1 MKRSLKISLY
11 ILFYIFVLLTI
22 FAFIFIH
29 TPYSKNKLKKYLAT
43 QVEKRTGLHLKI
55 ESLYGNLVNNVQLTN
70 VKLMDKN
77 KASILSVNEAE
88 IGYNLFS
95 IFSDSPEI
103 NSLYLNGVK
112 IDSLPKIKQRAQS
125 SKFHMKLPEVYIENL
140 RYSQKA
146 NLVFSVLYGQL
157 NISPQHNSIQID
169 TGSVKI
175 ASVNEKFDIG
185 ELKASLRGDTV
196 QLEKAKIY
204 NRAARIDLKGFYEFV
219 AQNGRLDIAG
229 RDIRVHNRLPG
240 LSRLVNTEDFV
251 NVSSKTQIESGS
263 ISSEINFSGKI
274 RNQNIT
280 RGQAYLTISDNNISV
295 PNLEFQSQDEL
306 FTGSLQGDLSGNIVS
321 ELNIHNLDLKKWQFL
336 GRETSLSGK
345 LTFRNSRLQ
354 DAIAIKINLSEGSV
368 QNVNFNEITGAVS
381 LVDDK
386 FEITDSILV
395 AIDGSEMNLSGFYN
409 IPDKSLQMSGGVRS
423 SDLAFFSPITKMDSL
438 SGRINGRFKVNGK
451 LSSPDISCQ
460 VLGNNLSGES
470 FYVGQARINLGLT
483 DIANNRQGAL
493 SVQGTNGRITKLEPD
508 LKQFEVA
515 LGFSGDTTFVNTLN
529 AKGEEFDLNCKGQ
542 IYQSTDFLVD
552 RLSMEARNTNIY
564 SKESF
569 HITRRQDTIS
579 ISRADFAFGEN
590 AFYVSGQFVGSKPR
604 DLTISLDNINMAP
617 LHALNKNIPSNG
629 DLDGKIQYIKKEIP
643 SIEIQLQA
651 RNVVF
656 KDMNFPRVVF
666 NSTVRE
672 DTIQLQNANFM
683 VDENSSINLQG
694 NLTCNFPTDE
704 TGNFLREDDSIDID
718 INYDNFPVEY
728 LNKIALKR
736 FDLAGRLTGN
746 LSVHNTLKK
755 PVINTIFKVE
765 KPGFNR
771 IKGEYLRARG
781 HYESDSLTFNEF
793 ELDEG
798 GGHYNGKGYLPI
810 SIDLYS
816 RKIVMRPNEE
826 MDMEFSAMTST
837 LPFISAPPNNSVE
850 EIAGDFFISMDVTG
864 TRENPVKE
872 GYFVAE
878 NASINLSPL
887 ENPIRDVSAQGTM
900 RNNILH
906 IDRCKANMIK
916 QSPPEITR
924 AKSSIKRFFNSIFSS
939 SEKQSEKKNLTVSGN
954 INLEKFIR
962 PGYDLKLKGKD
973 LYFRTLLAEGEGF
986 VNGDFEIDGRDT
998 VDISGE
1004 MEVSKMIL
1012 RKSFRKDRQP
1022 VKRRGGGPF
1031 TRFNI
1036 HTIIPGNFYISND
1049 QMNCELTGD
1058 LWVLRE
1064 GNNPWRFSGDLS
1076 ILEGSFYYFGWEFT
1090 NLSGTVYFDPVKMN
1104 PRLDI
1109 NSQLNLTS
1117 FTADNTQ
1124 DITEDDEVVDVY
1136 LTGDLE
1142 KPDLQFESANYS
1154 QNDILSLILGSQTQ
1168 SGEST
1173 STIPGGAL
1181 NVFGQY
1187 FERQIERRFSQF
1199 SGIDRISFQ
1208 TNSNLLQ
1215 QRNLD
1220 NWEIT
1225 LGQRITP
1232 NIFVTYEQ
1240 GAVYSK
1246 QTQRVEV
1253 EYRFD
1258 QNHSIEGNVDQDGLF
1273 GINYKIRYNY

>member
-1 MKRSLKISLY
+1 MKRPVKISLY

-29 TPYSKNKLKKYLAT
+29 TPYSKNKLKNYLSS
-43 QVEKRTGLHLKI
+43 QVEKRTGLKLQI
-55 ESLYGNLVNNVQLTN
+55 ESLYGNLVNNVQLTD
-70 VKLMDKN
+70 VSLKDKDN
-77 KASILSVNEAE
+77 ASILSIEEAE

-103 NSLYLNGVK
+103 NSLYVNGVK
-112 IDSLPKIKQRAQS
+112 IDSIPEIQSRAQAA
-125 SKFHMKLPEVYIENL
+125 KFYINLPEVYIENL
-140 RYSQKA
+140 RYSQKTDIICK
-146 NLVFSVLYGQL
+146 VLYGQL
-157 NISPQHNSIQID
+157 NITPQHNTIQID

-175 ASVNEKFDIG
+175 NGVNEKIDIG
-185 ELKASLRGDTV
+185 KLKASLKKDTFD
-196 QLEKAKIY
+196 LAKAKLY
-204 NRAARIDLKGFYEFV
+204 NRAARIDLKGFYKFST
-219 AQNGRLDIAG
+219 QNGQFDIAG

-240 LSRLVNTEDFV
+240 LSRLVGKEDFV
-251 NVSSKTQIESGS
+251 NISSKTQIDGGS
-263 ISSEINFSGKI
+263 ISSEVNFSGNV
-274 RNQNIT
+274 RNQNIS
-280 RGQAYLTISDNNISV
+280 RGQAFLSISDNNISV
-295 PNLEFQSQDEL
+295 PNLEFQSENEL
-306 FTGSLQGDLSGNIVS
+306 FTGSLQGNLSGDIVS
-321 ELNIHNLDLKKWQFL
+321 ELNIQNLDLEKWQFV
-336 GRETSLSGK
+336 GQKTSLSGK
-345 LTFRNSRLQ
+345 LTFRNSPLQ

-368 QNVNFNEITGAVS
+368 QNVKFNQITGAVA

-409 IPDKSLQMSGGVRS
+409 ILDKSLQMSGEVKS

-438 SGRINGRFKVNGK
+438 SGRINGRFKVEGE

-470 FYVGQARINLGLT
+470 FYVDQARINLGLT
-483 DIANNRQGAL
+483 DIAKNRQGAL

-508 LKQFEVA
+508 LDQFEVA
-515 LGFSGDTTFVNTLN
+515 LKFSGDTTYVNTLN
-529 AKGEEFDLNCKGQ
+529 AKGKDFDINCNGK
-542 IYQSTDFLVD
+542 IYKYSDFLVD
-552 RLSMEARNTNIY
+552 HLSMSARNTNIY
-564 SKESF
+564 TKEPF
-569 HITRRQDTIS
+569 HITRRQDTID

-590 AFYVSGQFVGSKPR
+590 AFYLSGQFVGRQPR

-617 LHALNKNIPSNG
+617 LHSLNKNIPTNG
-629 DLDGKIQYIKKEIP
+629 ELDGKIQYIKKGIP

-656 KDMNFPRVVF
+656 KDMNFPRVKF
-666 NSTVRE
+666 SSTVRK
-672 DTIQLQNANFM
+672 DTIQLRNANFM
-683 VDENSSINLQG
+683 IEENSSINMQG
-694 NLTCNFPTDE
+694 DLTCNFPPGKDE
-704 TGNFLREDDSIDID
+704 DFLREVDIIDID
-718 INYDNFPVEY
+718 MNYDNFPIEY
-728 LNKIALKR
+728 LNKFALKR

-746 LSVHNTLKK
+746 LSIHNTLKK

-771 IKGEYLRARG
+771 IQGEYLRARG

-798 GGHYNGKGYLPI
+798 GGHYNGRGYLPI
-810 SIDLYS
+810 SINLYD
-816 RKIVMRPNEE
+816 RNIVMRPNEE

-850 EIAGDFFISMDVTG
+850 EIVGDFFISMDVTG
-864 TRENPVKE
+864 TRGNLVKE

-878 NASINLSPL
+878 NATINLSPL

-916 QSPPEITR
+916 QSSPEITR
-924 AKSSIKRFFNSIFSS
+924 AKSSIKRFFNSIFSRQ
-939 SEKQSEKKNLTVSGN
+939 KNQSEKKNLTVSGD

-986 VNGDFEIDGRDT
+986 VNGDFEINGRDT

-1022 VKRRGGGPF
+1022 NDRRSGGPF

-1049 QMNCELTGD
+1049 QMDCELTGD

-1064 GNNPWRFSGDLS
+1064 GGNPWRFSGDLS

-1090 NLSGTVYFDPVKMN
+1090 NLNGTVYFDPVKMN

-1109 NSQLNLTS
+1109 HSQLNLTS

-1124 DITEDDEVVDVY
+1124 DITDDDEVVDVY

-1142 KPDLQFESANYS
+1142 KPDLQFESENYS
-1154 QNDILSLILGSQTQ
+1154 QNDILSLIQGSQTQ

-1220 NWEIT
+1220 NWKIT